1 MIYLASTSP
10 RRKAL
15 IKKAG
20 IRFRILRPDY
30 EEASDLKGPP
40 SRIVRIH
47 AVKKAE
53 SCAEQVR
60 NGTLLAADTIVYLKG
75 EIIGKPKNR
84 RDARRILKKLQGT
97 RHSVYTGVAI
107 LKIVSG
113 RIVRK
118 NVFFEK
124 TVIRLKAFTDGEIKS
139 YLKKV
144 NPLDKAGGYAIQSP
158 HGGIVE
164 EVKGL
169 FSNAVGLPIEK
180 VLRFLA
186 VSKSSGPGEIMVSC

>member
-10 RRKAL
+10 RRRTLLKR
-15 IKKAG
+15 AG
-20 IRFRILRPDY
+20 IHFRVLRPAY
-30 EEASDLKGPP
+30 EEAGHLKGPP
-40 SRIVRIH
+40 SRIVQIH
-47 AVKKAE
+47 AAKKAE
-53 SCAEQVR
+53 SCVEQVR
-60 NGTLLAADTIVYLKG
+60 NGTLLAADTLVYLQG
-75 EIIGKPKNR
+75 EIIGKPKDR
-84 RDARRILKKLQGT
+84 KDARRILRKLQGT

-113 RIVRK
+113 KIVRK

-124 TVIRLKAFTDGEIKS
+124 TVVRLKAFTDGEIQS

-169 FSNAVGLPIEK
+169 FSNAVGLPVEK
-180 VLRFLA
+180 VLRFLRRF
-186 VSKSSGPGEIMVSC
+186 